1 MRLIKKYSNRK
12 LYDTGAGRYVNLAE
26 VAALVRQGV
35 EFRVVVHDT
44 EEDVTGIVLA
54 ETISEEEQTSPA
66 LSPGGLHRLIRRG
79 LPEGWEV

>member
-1 MRLIKKYSNRK
+1 MRIIKKYSNRK
-12 LYDTGAGRYVNLAE
+12 LYDTAEGHYVNLAE

-44 EEDVTGIVLA
+44 DEDVTGVVLA

-66 LSPGGLHRLIRRG
+66 LSPGALHRLIRRG
-79 LPEGWEV
+79 LPDGWDG